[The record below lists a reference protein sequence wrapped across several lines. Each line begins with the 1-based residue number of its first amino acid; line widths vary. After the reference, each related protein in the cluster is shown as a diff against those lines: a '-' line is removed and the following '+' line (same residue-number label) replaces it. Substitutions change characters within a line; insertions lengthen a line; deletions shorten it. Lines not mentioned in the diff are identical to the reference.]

1 MEEYV
6 KRYVDLDGILD
17 RRSVFL
23 IGPRMCGK
31 SMYAKNEVKKPV
43 LYWNLLSNALY
54 YRIVRNPALLEET
67 LKAEGL
73 TEGLVVID
81 EIQRDIDR
89 INSRLSDI
97 EMQIIPVQSAL
108 AMNDKALITLQ
119 KNLGIYQSIAEEEKK
134 SREIS
139 GYIEENE
146 KLYKENKEKIT
157 QFNAAS
163 RSAIKQTERIEEI
176 NKELTPLMHERDRLN
191 HQMRLVDDYN
201 RELYELNNQYN
212 ILETIRYYSSPTTG
226 IQLVFMEM
234 YMGKIIQVANDL
246 LSMFFNGQFRIM
258 PFIINETEFRIPCAG
273 DGIINDDISSMSSA
287 QIAMISMILSFSFL
301 YSSNSRYNILKLD
314 EIDGPLDSNNRI
326 MFVDVLNSVMN
337 MMGTEQ
343 CIMISH
349 NTELQ
354 VEDADII
361 LLKSSENNDY
371 MHGNIIWKY

>member
-1 MEEYV
+1 
-6 KRYVDLDGILD
+6 
-17 RRSVFL
+17 
-23 IGPRMCGK
+23 
-31 SMYAKNEVKKPV
+31 
-43 LYWNLLSNALY
+43 
-54 YRIVRNPALLEET
+54 
-67 LKAEGL
+67 
-73 TEGLVVID
+73 
-81 EIQRDIDR
+81 
-89 INSRLSDI
+89 
-97 EMQIIPVQSAL
+97 
-108 AMNDKALITLQ
+108 MNDKALITLQ